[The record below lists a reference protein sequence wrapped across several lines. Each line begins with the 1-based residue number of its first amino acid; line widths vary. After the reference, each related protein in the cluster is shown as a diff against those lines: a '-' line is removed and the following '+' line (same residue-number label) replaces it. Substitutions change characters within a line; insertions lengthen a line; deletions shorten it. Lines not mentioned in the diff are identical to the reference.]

1 MLDTS
6 RAPGEST
13 SEPPTSDQGTA
24 AQNNGNVG
32 LGTVIPPST
41 DIEGIFDF
49 PPNSEAGAQEPFLP
63 RTK

>member
-13 SEPPTSDQGTA
+13 SEPPTPDQGTA
-24 AQNNGNVG
+24 AQNNDNVG
-32 LGTVIPPST
+32 PGTVMPPST
-41 DIEGIFDF
+41 DIEGIFYV
-49 PPNSEAGAQEPFLP
+49 PPNSEAGTRESLLA